1 LGTVSMNM
9 PESNHIFADLG
20 IPYMDTVTGSFAAQT
35 PAKTQFSPLRSA
47 NFSLSAPG
55 PPPAEV
61 GASPPARIDESHLGP
76 TSPDCPLQGGWG
88 SL

>member
-35 PAKTQFSPLRSA
+35 PAKTQFSPDPKRKLRFRPEIPDYSGFCSGFVLEKRDQKRA
-47 NFSLSAPG
+47 NSL
-55 PPPAEV
+55 
-61 GASPPARIDESHLGP
+61 
-76 TSPDCPLQGGWG
+76 
-88 SL
+88 